1 VASLLEVGTGFHPE
15 LTGRENIFLNGAILG
30 MTKSEIKKKFDEIV
44 DFAEIEKFL
53 DTPVKR
59 YSSGM
64 YVRLAFAVAAHLEPE
79 ILLVDEVL
87 AVGDAQ
93 FQKKCLGKMEEV
105 SRKESRTVLFVSH
118 NMGAIRSLCKRC
130 LLIQN
135 ALLVRDD
142 IAQEV
147 VGAYLDDSK
156 TSNILS
162 RSVQENGNPTIIYG
176 TLEDKRGEVIFRLFI
191 VSHEA
196 RNVSIDL
203 RLRDRFGN
211 PVGFGSLGALDSTRL
226 IRLSPGSTYV
236 SFSMATSS
244 LATGVYLVSLDVS
257 LPDVEFYD
265 RLDDCFSFEVIR
277 PPSEGA
283 RRVVSQKWGYGSV
296 EIPLSL
302 IQIDQRKRVLNV
314 EITSIETKC

>member
-1 VASLLEVGTGFHPE
+1 
-15 LTGRENIFLNGAILG
+15 
-30 MTKSEIKKKFDEIV
+30 
-44 DFAEIEKFL
+44 
-53 DTPVKR
+53 
-59 YSSGM
+59 M
-64 YVRLAFAVAAHLEPE
+64 YVRRAFAIAAHLEPE

-93 FQKKCLGKMEEV
+93 FQKKCLGKMEDV
-105 SRKESRTVLFVSH
+105 STKEGRTVLFVSH

-135 ALLVRDD
+135 ALLIRDHTTE
-142 IAQEV
+142 EV
-147 VGAYLDDSK
+147 VGAYLSESK
-156 TSNILS
+156 SSNILS
-162 RSVQENGNPTIIYG
+162 RSVQENGNPTIISG
-176 TLEDKRGEVIFRLFI
+176 TLEDRRGEVICRLCI
-191 VSHEA
+191 VSREA

-203 RLRDRFGN
+203 RLRDGLGN

-236 SFSMATSS
+236 TFSMRTSG

-257 LPDVEFYD
+257 LPNVEFYD
-265 RLDDCFSFEVIR
+265 RLDNCFSFEIIQS
-277 PPSEGA
+277 PSDGA

-302 IQIDQRKRVLNV
+302 VQIDRMKRVLNV
-314 EITSIETKC
+314 ETCSAKTKC